1 MQNPSKLFIF
11 GCVLWPE
18 AVEVVSKQLTGLFF
32 ILVDECNLDT
42 KVFMIIEKLSTKSWK
57 QKLGQS
63 IGLVKINARL
73 TQLLNS
79 EQYTKFMLFVLASYS
94 NTLW

>member
-11 GCVLWPE
+11 
-18 AVEVVSKQLTGLFF
+18 VSKQLTGLFF

-63 IGLVKINARL
+63 IGLVKINARFN
-73 TQLLNS
+73 NS
-79 EQYTKFMLFVLASYS
+79 AFEF
-94 NTLW
+94 

>member
-11 GCVLWPE
+11 GCVLRPE

-63 IGLVKINARL
+63 IGLVKINA
-73 TQLLNS
+73 QLLNS
-79 EQYTKFMLFVLASYS
+79 EQYPKFMLFVLASYS
-94 NTLW
+94 NTL

>member
-11 GCVLWPE
+11 GCVLRPE

-79 EQYTKFMLFVLASYS
+79 EQYPKFMLFVLASYS
-94 NTLW
+94 NTI